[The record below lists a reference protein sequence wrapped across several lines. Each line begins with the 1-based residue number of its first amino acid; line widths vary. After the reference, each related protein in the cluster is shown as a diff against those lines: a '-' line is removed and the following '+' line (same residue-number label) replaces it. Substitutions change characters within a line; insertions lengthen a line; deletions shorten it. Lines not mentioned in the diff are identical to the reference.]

1 MGPLKRKIRSLW
13 LREKVDRTATAKD
26 KRIRSIKRTI
36 RAWQEISADVVR
48 RSFVKAIPK
57 MSSATV

>member
-1 MGPLKRKIRSLW
+1 LRK
-13 LREKVDRTATAKD
+13 KVDRTATAKD